1 MFGNGGN
8 LPFKGRFREE
18 DWGGGNEAT
27 ASSWLSC
34 AKMGERETATLAL
47 SSGKSTYRQL

>member
-18 DWGGGNEAT
+18 DWGGGGNEAA
-27 ASSWLSC
+27 ASSWLS
-34 AKMGERETATLAL
+34 LD
-47 SSGKSTYRQL
+47 